1 MNCGGSIANYNGK
14 QFEEKTNN
22 KLVLIENG
30 YIINSFSKKPKNK
43 YDFYLS
49 KLYDDKIITFTMQNG
64 FRIYM
69 KNKYNINLFRSPDE
83 AYIIEYNNGKKIIK
97 ILEKKEQNVEGSVE
111 TKIWSGPSFKREYEI
126 ILGIEFEVYYGY
138 CVNNFL
144 KNKLLSSDIK
154 YKTLNIIL
162 NENNIETLYGDDDNY
177 FTKLDIWVN
186 NF

>member
-1 MNCGGSIANYNGK
+1 MVNNLK
-14 QFEEKTNN
+14 KKTNN

-83 AYIIEYNNGKKIIK
+83 AYIIEYNNGKK
-97 ILEKKEQNVEGSVE
+97 
-111 TKIWSGPSFKREYEI
+111 
-126 ILGIEFEVYYGY
+126 
-138 CVNNFL
+138 
-144 KNKLLSSDIK
+144 
-154 YKTLNIIL
+154 
-162 NENNIETLYGDDDNY
+162 
-177 FTKLDIWVN
+177 
-186 NF
+186 